1 MAESPPRI
9 MDADPT
15 SEARDQRIIDEM
27 HRQAQALGNEWLE
40 RLVTAG
46 LALAICA
53 LFLPLWF
60 VLICAVVDL
69 ASEIGAYRLLRR
81 PERLLPGRPEYRRY
95 LVLVGLTEASFSLP
109 AAVLWHVESDP
120 YLKALAV
127 GLIAAD
133 MLHVVTVRS
142 IHLPSGIV
150 GSAAVL
156 AVVIG
161 SNTVYWMVRG
171 ETAELAFATFCLLL
185 AFGYF
190 WAAMRSN
197 HKLHRET
204 AEGRRRSQE
213 ADAAKGRFLAQ
224 MSHEL
229 RTPLNAILGMGRAEL
244 QRSTDPGGRER
255 LAILLRSAEGLG
267 TLLDDILDMSAVEAG
282 RMPVRPAPALPAAE
296 IAGAVALWQ
305 ASADAAGQDLT
316 LSVDPALDFPAMIDS
331 QRLRQCLSNL
341 LSNAVKHA
349 GPVRV
354 DVRASVVA
362 MVGGPPLMRIEVA
375 DRGRGLA
382 PHLRA
387 GLFEPFI
394 RGLPQDHAS
403 GGAQSTG
410 TGLGLAI
417 SRGLARQMGGELRLE
432 PPETDRPG
440 MRFLLTLPLL
450 PLPEGVAMPEPQ
462 AALAEKGRLE
472 GLRVLVVDD
481 IATNRMVAANYLRLL
496 GARPLEAATG
506 DEALARVAADE
517 VDLLLLDMN
526 MPGMDGAATLRAI
539 RQLPGQAGALPVVAL
554 TADALDDTRRAHMA
568 LGLDGYLTKPLQ
580 PEMLEAQLR
589 AALDRRQSAAE

>member
-1 MAESPPRI
+1 MAEASRASWTPTPPPRRV
-9 MDADPT
+9 T
-15 SEARDQRIIDEM
+15 SASSTRCTARRRRWA
-27 HRQAQALGNEWLE
+27 HEWLE
-40 RLVTAG
+40 RLVAAA

-60 VLICAVVDL
+60 VLICAAVDL
-69 ASEIGAYRLLRR
+69 ASEIGTYRLLRR

-95 LVLVGLTEASFSLP
+95 LILVALTEASFSLP
-109 AAVLWHVESDP
+109 AAVLWHVESDA

-127 GLIAAD
+127 GLIAAV

-142 IHLPSGIV
+142 IHLPSGIM
-150 GSAAVL
+150 GSGAVL

-161 SNTVYWMVRG
+161 SNTAYWLARG
-171 ETAELAFATFCLLL
+171 ATTEWVFATFCTLL

-244 QRSTDPGGRER
+244 QRSTDTGSRER

-282 RMPVRPAPALPAAE
+282 RMPVRPAPALPGPE

-305 ASADAAGQDLT
+305 ASADAAGQRLT
-316 LSVDPALDFPAMIDS
+316 LSLDPALETPAMIDS

-354 DVRASVVA
+354 DVRASVIE
-362 MVGGPPLMRIEVA
+362 MPGGPPLMRIEVA
-375 DRGRGLA
+375 DHGRGLS
-382 PHLRA
+382 PPLRA
-387 GLFEPFI
+387 SLFEPFV
-394 RGLPQDHAS
+394 RGLPQDQPA
-403 GGAQSTG
+403 GAVQSAG

-417 SRGLARQMGGELRLE
+417 SRGLARQMGGELQLE
-432 PPETDRPG
+432 PPDPDQTG
-440 MRFLLTLPLL
+440 LRFVLTLPLP
-450 PLPEGVAMPEPQ
+450 PLPEGVTMPSPAPPPAQ
-462 AALAEKGRLE
+462 PGRLE

-496 GARPLEAATG
+496 GARPAEAAAG
-506 DEALARVAADE
+506 AEAVAQVSAGE
-517 VDLLLLDMN
+517 VDLVLLDMN

-539 RQLPGQAGALPVVAL
+539 RLLPGGVGALPVVAL

-580 PEMLEAQLR
+580 PALLEAQLR
-589 AALDRRQSAAE
+589 AALDRGRSAAE